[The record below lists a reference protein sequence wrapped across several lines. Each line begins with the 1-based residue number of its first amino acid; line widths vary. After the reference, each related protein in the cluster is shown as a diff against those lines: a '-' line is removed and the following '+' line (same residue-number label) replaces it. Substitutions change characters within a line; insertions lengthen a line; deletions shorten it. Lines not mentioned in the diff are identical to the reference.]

1 MLPVRTPRH
10 RRTPTPSIP
19 EESWCIQCAALT
31 GISIPDNL
39 ERLGNVPS
47 TIANGARLA
56 HSQRSRPG
64 RRALAASGQRPQRAG
79 RRQQH
84 RRRHLDGLRQIPH
97 LPTLDPSTGWNPKRK
112 GPPRW
117 SSTPPRP
124 WPTTRP
130 GVGRNAARQ
139 SGWIQTPWGR
149 STETSRSH
157 SGMW

>member
-10 RRTPTPSIP
+10 RRTPPPASRRELVHSMRRP
-19 EESWCIQCAALT
+19 DRDKHT
-31 GISIPDNL
+31 GQPGKAEQRAQHHSQ
-39 ERLGNVPS
+39 
-47 TIANGARLA
+47 GARLA
-56 HSQRSRPG
+56 HSQGSCPG

-79 RRQQH
+79 RWQQH
-84 RRRHLDGLRQIPH
+84 RRRHLDGLRQVPH
-97 LPTLDPSTGWNPKRK
+97 LPTLDPAPAGIQQRK
-112 GPPRW
+112 EPPRW

-139 SGWIQTPWGR
+139 SGWTQTPWGR